1 MDFAWRAPRA
11 SSPAADWRLPSEN
24 FRNVHTSPGD
34 ATRAFLDLKSRWMV
48 PIHYGTFRLS
58 HEPMEE
64 PLQLLEQEAR
74 AAGVQD
80 RVVVLEEG
88 MTRFFKGSG

>member
-1 MDFAWRAPRA
+1 LPIGAY
-11 SSPAADWRLPSEN
+11 SPEN
-24 FRNVHTSPGD
+24 FRNVHTNPGD

-48 PIHYGTFRLS
+48 PMHYGTFRLS

-64 PLQLLEQEAR
+64 PLQLLDQEAR

-88 MTRFFKGSG
+88 RTRFF